1 MSSATLIRPPGNAG
15 DGDDLRLWD
24 DAALTP
30 ARGPS
35 EAAPRPATPHDV
47 PAGEEPGRAVRGA
60 PTLEDLISGAWEG
73 LSAHAS
79 VACPACGAE
88 MHPRAGAGPEVLGGR
103 CTGCGSELT

>member
-1 MSSATLIRPPGNAG
+1 MSPATLTRPPSNAG
-15 DGDDLRLWD
+15 EDDLRLWD

-30 ARGPS
+30 ARAPS
-35 EAAPRPATPHDV
+35 ESVPRPAAPHAD
-47 PAGEEPGRAVRGA
+47 PAGEDPRAVRGA

-103 CTGCGSELT
+103 CTGCGSELS